1 MEVRFGALLRTP
13 GVPIAA
19 IEPGTAGTSA
29 PRGAASQPGTD
40 AMIQV
45 SDVIKVFRE
54 GDVETIALRGVDLE
68 IARGEFVALMGRS
81 GSGKSTLL
89 HLLAGSD
96 RPTAGHVIVGG
107 VDLSRVEEGER
118 ARLRGSVL
126 GIVFQS
132 QNLVPFLDL
141 EENTLLAATLADR
154 PVERSTARAALAR
167 VGLGERA
174 HHRPDQLSGGEQQR
188 AALAT
193 VLVTRPAV
201 LLADE
206 ITGELDS
213 ANAAILLDLLCEMHE
228 AESLT
233 IVLATHDPEVAQR
246 SERIVELLDGRVVG
260 DRRIR

>member
-1 MEVRFGALLRTP
+1 MEVSFGTLLWMP
-13 GVPIAA
+13 GVPVAA
-19 IEPGTAGTSA
+19 IESGTAGTSA
-29 PRGAASQPGTD
+29 ARAAAGQPGAD
-40 AMIQV
+40 AIIEV

-54 GDVETIALRGVDLE
+54 GDVETIALRGIDLE

-107 VDLSRVEEGER
+107 VDLTRVDESER
-118 ARLRGSVL
+118 ARLRGSIL

-154 PVERSTARAALAR
+154 PVDRSTARAGLAR

-174 HHRPDQLSGGEQQR
+174 HHRPSQLSGGEQQR
-188 AALAT
+188 AALAA

-213 ANAAILLDLLCEMHE
+213 ANATILLDLVSEMHE

-246 SERIVELLDGRVVG
+246 ADRIVELLDGRVVG